1 MRPNKSHENIKD
13 LFNDPRIPQEIDISH
28 QVMTKIKREKE
39 RFFVKYKVSILV
51 AIGLIASLTTGY
63 AAVQYYQLKN
73 EKGEVLYQEK
83 DISQYEGKS
92 KIVKELD
99 PETDTLYNKRWEIED
114 SLEPGTAA
122 ALYIVANNPKKLV
135 FTVSTPFS
143 YTALTDVQKKVG
155 EGIVVPKTLPGGFT
169 FLDAQLANDIK
180 NQYDKEALYKQA
192 EKEKKEFVM
201 QPLEWTNEL
210 DYMYATYKD
219 SEGSYLN
226 FSITNYEDVEGSTTY
241 VVDLDNQ
248 KKEVIKVGKIEVL
261 YTEEAREDQVNKKIV
276 WVTEA
281 SGKKVQY
288 EVSTDG
294 DKLNKDT
301 ISQFV
306 DAVVPKN
313 K

>member
-1 MRPNKSHENIKD
+1 MSRNKSHESIKK

-51 AIGLIASLTTGY
+51 AIGLIASISSGY
-63 AAVQYYQLKN
+63 AAVQYYQLKSPQ
-73 EKGEVLYQEK
+73 GEVLYQEK

-92 KIVKELD
+92 KIVKEVD
-99 PETDTLYNKRWEIED
+99 PETDALYNKRWEIED

-143 YTALTDVQKKVG
+143 YTTLADVQKKVG

-201 QPLEWTNEL
+201 QPLEWMNEL

-219 SEGSYLN
+219 SAGSYLN
-226 FSITNYEDVEGSTTY
+226 FNITNYEDVEGNTTY

-261 YTEEAREDQVNKKIV
+261 YTEEARKDQVSKRIV

-281 SGKKVQY
+281 SGKKLQY
-288 EVSTDG
+288 EISTDG

-301 ISQFV
+301 ISEFV
-306 DAVVPKN
+306 HAVVPKN